1 MATYSLGDV
10 TPEVDAQSWIAPSA
24 EVIGNVR
31 LMRNASVWFGC
42 VLRGDNEP
50 IIIGEDSNIQDLSVC
65 HTDIGAPLI
74 VGRGVTVGHRV
85 VLHGCTIGNGSLIGI
100 NSVVLNRAKI
110 GKECLIGAHALIT
123 EGMEIPDYSLVM
135 GSPGR
140 VIRQLSEAQREGL
153 RFSAQGYVNNWQR
166 FAKEMIK

>member
-1 MATYSLGDV
+1 MATYSLGDI

-85 VLHGCTIGNGSLIGI
+85 VLHGCTIGDGSLIGI

-140 VIRQLSEAQREGL
+140 VIRQLSEEQREGL
-153 RFSAQGYVNNWQR
+153 KLSAQGYVNNWQR
-166 FAKEMIK
+166 FAKEMTG